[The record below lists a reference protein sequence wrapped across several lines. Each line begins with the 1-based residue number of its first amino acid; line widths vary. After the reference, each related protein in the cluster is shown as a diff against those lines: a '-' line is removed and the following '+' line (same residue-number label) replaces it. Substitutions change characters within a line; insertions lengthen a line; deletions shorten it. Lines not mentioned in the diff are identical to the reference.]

1 MRIIESSLLSEEV
14 RTVGSGD
21 SDGEEFQSRA
31 AEVIV
36 SGSVNSKIHVA
47 DAVVAHVS
55 GSGDWGSVFCDPII
69 ATAVLDRLLN
79 NSTTA
84 GVRDESYRS

>member
-1 MRIIESSLLSEEV
+1 MTIIESFLPSEVV
-14 RTVGSGD
+14 RTVESGD

-36 SGSVNSKIHVA
+36 SGSVDSKIHVA

-79 NSTTA
+79 HSTAA
-84 GVRDESYRS
+84 GDRRESYRS